1 MLWSYYCFHKVKTHI
16 LQISNTFTILFQ
28 FKRIKAQIS
37 LIFAYFFMSFSLTFS
52 STLRC
57 CPCVYFSQRKIWKTC
72 TLISISYTSSF
83 GSLTIESI
91 LLNSVPYFVSCSLQ
105 RLLHIVQ
112 KRFSL
117 RNGPLITTNPT
128 HLILCVCEFRTVVV
142 VTIWLSISR

>member
-57 CPCVYFSQRKIWKTC
+57 CPCVYFSQRKIWKT
-72 TLISISYTSSF
+72 
-83 GSLTIESI
+83 
-91 LLNSVPYFVSCSLQ
+91 
-105 RLLHIVQ
+105 
-112 KRFSL
+112 
-117 RNGPLITTNPT
+117 GPLIYKFIWFLNDRI
-128 HLILCVCEFRTVVV
+128 HLTKFCSLFWFLFLTATSARSSITVFLKERTL
-142 VTIWLSISR
+142 TLSSIISDRKRKDEIWQCFQIQKRSCCKMPIR